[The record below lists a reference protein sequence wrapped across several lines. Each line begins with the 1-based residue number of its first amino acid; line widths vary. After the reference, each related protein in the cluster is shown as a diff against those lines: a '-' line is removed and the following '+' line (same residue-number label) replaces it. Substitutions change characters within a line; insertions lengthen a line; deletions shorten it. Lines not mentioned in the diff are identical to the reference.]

1 MNFNNLPESIFEKSY
16 SEQLESTSLE
26 KMYTI
31 EDGFFKCPIVTY
43 YQMRLSGGL
52 FNNFQTNI
60 ESYNHDSIDSL
71 IDDFLKNE
79 NAVFNFINDTSEGED
94 FSPIKIESYTILKI
108 QKIIIFKSN
117 DPLSKPFFTNEQQI
131 SSEVF
136 MKGDEFIEKVLSHP
150 KFNEYQTRAIEIAE
164 ENERIA
170 IQADKERKSNVLKNN
185 YEMWKALNAK
195 KEAGEFNEF
204 LG

>member
-1 MNFNNLPESIFEKSY
+1 MNFNNQPETFSEKSY
-16 SEQLESTSLE
+16 SEILESAQLE

-31 EDGFFKCPIVTY
+31 EDGIFKCSIITY
-43 YQMRLSGGL
+43 YRMEGPSYDLYNK
-52 FNNFQTNI
+52 FNINI
-60 ESYNHDSIDSL
+60 ELVQHESIDSL
-71 IDDFLKNE
+71 IEDFLKNE
-79 NAVFNFINDTSEGED
+79 NALITLNDAITSSI
-94 FSPIKIESYTILKI
+94 SPATIKSYKILKI
-108 QKIIIFKSN
+108 QKITIFKSN
-117 DPLSKPFFTNEQQI
+117 NPENAPFLTTEQQI

-136 MKGDEFIEKVLSHP
+136 MKGDEFIERVCSHP

>member
-1 MNFNNLPESIFEKSY
+1 
-16 SEQLESTSLE
+16 
-26 KMYTI
+26 MYTI
-31 EDGFFKCPIVTY
+31 EDGIFKCPIITY
-43 YQMRLSGGL
+43 YRMEGPSYGL
-52 FNNFQTNI
+52 FNKFNVNV
-60 ESYNHDSIDSL
+60 ESVQYESIDSL
-71 IDDFLKNE
+71 IKDFLKNE
-79 NAVFNFINDTSEGED
+79 NALITLNDAITSNA
-94 FSPIKIESYTILKI
+94 SPATIKSYKILKI

-131 SSEVF
+131 SSEVC
-136 MKGDEFIEKVLSHP
+136 MQGDEFIERVLSHP
-150 KFNEYQTRAIEIAE
+150 RFNEYQTRAIEIAE

>member
-1 MNFNNLPESIFEKSY
+1 MNFNNQHEIFSEKSY
-16 SEQLESTSLE
+16 SEILESSQLE
-26 KMYTI
+26 KMYTV
-31 EDGFFKCPIVTY
+31 EDGIFKCPIITY
-43 YQMRLSGGL
+43 YRMEGPFYGL
-52 FNNFQTNI
+52 YNKFNISI
-60 ESYNHDSIDSL
+60 ELVQHESIDSL
-71 IDDFLKNE
+71 IEDFLKNE
-79 NAVFNFINDTSEGED
+79 NALITLDNAITSSV
-94 FSPIKIESYTILKI
+94 SPAKIKSYKILKI
-108 QKIIIFKSN
+108 QKITIFKSN
-117 DPLSKPFFTNEQQI
+117 NPENSPFLKTEQQI

-136 MKGDEFIEKVLSHP
+136 MKGDEFIERVYSHP
-150 KFNEYQTRAIEIAE
+150 KFKEYQTHAIEIAK

>member
-1 MNFNNLPESIFEKSY
+1 MNFNNQPETFSEKSY
-16 SEQLESTSLE
+16 SEILESAQLE

-31 EDGFFKCPIVTY
+31 EDGIFKCPVTTY
-43 YQMRLSGGL
+43 YRMEGPSYGL
-52 FNNFQTNI
+52 FNKFNVNVELVQH
-60 ESYNHDSIDSL
+60 ESIDSL
-71 IDDFLKNE
+71 IEDFLKNE
-79 NAVFNFINDTSEGED
+79 NALITLNDAITSSV
-94 FSPIKIESYTILKI
+94 SPATIESYKILKI
-108 QKIIIFKSN
+108 QKITIFKSN
-117 DPLSKPFFTNEQQI
+117 DPMSKPFFTNEQQI

-136 MKGDEFIEKVLSHP
+136 MKGDAFIEKVLSHP